1 MCHRNNEN
9 AKTYNDPIESSQLA
23 IIFTNYEGILPK
35 DITGKIY
42 PKLTVNVKN
51 Y

>member
-1 MCHRNNEN
+1 MNNEN

-23 IIFTNYEGILPK
+23 VIFTNYEGIPPK